1 MKNFLINQCIESVY
15 NSDRNISKVSNDI
28 LNIEGMSSPKVR
40 HLMNNLCS
48 FDNCRYLEVGSWM
61 GSTLCSAAFKNK
73 GHFIGV
79 DNFSEFHSSVNS
91 GHKNSQ
97 ETIKNKLINNISSL
111 NQRNIDFQ
119 EKDFFSSNLEIKDKI
134 NVFFYDGVHTKKS
147 QYENLSIA
155 KPFLDE
161 YFIYLVDDFYCE
173 VSLPKACSLF
183 AINDFKFEV
192 FFYCE
197 LPSNKKD
204 EPLYHGGIGMFVLK
218 NYF

>member
-1 MKNFLINQCIESVY
+1 MKDFLINQCIESVY
-15 NSDRNISKVSNDI
+15 NSDRNISKINNDI

-73 GHFIGV
+73 GSFIGV
-79 DNFSEFHSSVNS
+79 DNFTEFHSSVS
-91 GHKNSQ
+91 SAYKNSQ
-97 ETIKNKLINNISSL
+97 ENIKNKLTANIDSL
-111 NQRNIDFQ
+111 NQKNIYFQ
-119 EKDFFSSNLEIKDKI
+119 EKDFFNSKFETKEKI
-134 NVFFYDGVHTKKS
+134 NVFFYDGVHSQQS
-147 QYENLSIA
+147 QYENLNIA

-173 VSLPKACSLF
+173 VSLPKACSLA
-183 AINDFKFEV
+183 AINNFKFEV

-204 EPLYHGGIGMFVLK
+204 EPLYHGGVGMFVLK
-218 NYF
+218 NYL